1 MRIVPKVDEQYGR
14 TNFGRFDGT
23 GGSLHTMRQKSSSMK
38 TNRYSSE
45 YEGARARI
53 MSNEGIPPQS
63 ENSNLEKTLRYPVE
77 WLVLMLWPSLSLAT
91 NCSGQDVMGDSSRV
105 TIWPRGEPWKSSLL
119 NSLVFDSY
127 DVKKVALMQPN
138 SPQRNNTNRGEMIV
152 NPS

>member
-1 MRIVPKVDEQYGR
+1 MRIVPKVAEQYGRMQLRQVDGTVGSQQEQMRTVPKVDEQYGR

-63 ENSNLEKTLRYPVE
+63 DEKYP
-77 WLVLMLWPSLSLAT
+77 LKRCCA
-91 NCSGQDVMGDSSRV
+91 RH
-105 TIWPRGEPWKSSLL
+105 
-119 NSLVFDSY
+119 
-127 DVKKVALMQPN
+127 
-138 SPQRNNTNRGEMIV
+138 
-152 NPS
+152 